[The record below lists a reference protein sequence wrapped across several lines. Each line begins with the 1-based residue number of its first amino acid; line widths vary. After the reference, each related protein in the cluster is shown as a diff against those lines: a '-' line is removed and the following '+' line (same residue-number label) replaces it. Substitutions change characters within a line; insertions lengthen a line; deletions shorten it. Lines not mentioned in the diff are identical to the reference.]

1 MSRTPAH
8 ERWLLLGSGETP
20 IQTDLRRLSQAE
32 KKGRNPPQLA
42 GFPHPILASAT
53 REFCRMM
60 ISKLEEDIVWLNGG
74 STSIEKQKEQG
85 IRMYRELM
93 AEAARVEMRS
103 AHKDLKDEEVFIPGL
118 GESLTQYMTDKDW
131 NEGRYCLT
139 GRVVLSVVPDSED
152 HKVTKDLKER
162 WGETHG
168 QGSKRRSHY

>member
-1 MSRTPAH
+1 
-8 ERWLLLGSGETP
+8 
-20 IQTDLRRLSQAE
+20 
-32 KKGRNPPQLA
+32 
-42 GFPHPILASAT
+42 
-53 REFCRMM
+53 M